1 MDEFHKHSSPF
12 LLVVYLLLIRS
23 LFSTATDTITTSAR
37 IRDGETLVSSN
48 GVFELGFFNLTNSP
62 NRYVGIWYSNITV
75 PTYVWV
81 ANRESPLTDRN
92 GALTVTAPGVLA
104 ILNRTNGTVWSSAF
118 TEATTQS
125 PNPIARLLDSGNLIV
140 KDAGDDDNFLWQSF
154 DYPCDTLLAG
164 IRLGW
169 NYVTGVET
177 YISSWKSDG
186 DPSKGEYSSHVDPT
200 GYPQMVLKKGSAFQY
215 RIGPWNGLRWS
226 GAPDTSNDPTYSV
239 SLQMTRD
246 EVRYTEGRVGDS
258 VLSISRLNPNGEGV
272 RSTWNDRTNS
282 WTTYT
287 NVPADNC
294 DSYGLCGPHGSCNA
308 GTSPSCGCLDR
319 FVARDPESWG
329 RADWSDGCVR
339 RIALSCGTDKFLKYS
354 AIKLPDARNT
364 TYNVERRS
372 LAECQLDCARDC
384 SCVAYAQLNI
394 SGAGSGCLFYHGD
407 LIDIRVMASAGQ
419 DLYIRMAAA
428 EPGDVSSTNRNGGNR
443 GRKRTIV
450 IASATSVAVMVFMCL
465 LFVYVYGR
473 RRKNDTSM
481 NDEGLFSATHVKEAE
496 LPFFS
501 LPTILKATDNFSNKN
516 KLGEG
521 GFGPVYRG
529 LLEDGQEIAVKRL
542 SKTSRQGVNELRN
555 EVMLIAKLQ
564 HRNLVRTLGFCAQGE
579 EHMLIYEYM
588 PNHSLDL
595 MLFGDTFFQT
605 LNLNSLWISSNRL
618 YFWTDQEKSRLLDW
632 QKRFDIINGIAKGLL
647 YLHQDSRLR
656 IIHRDLKASNI
667 LLDADM
673 IPKISDF
680 GLARS
685 FGGNQTEAQTRRVV
699 GTYGYMSPEYAIDG
713 LFSVKS
719 DVFSF
724 GVLVLEIVSGNRNRG
739 FLLKDHNLNLLGHA
753 WRLYM
758 EDSSRKLLDPC
769 LDEAFNWGQVERAIH
784 VGLLCVQ
791 NSPDDRP
798 SMSSVVFMLGN
809 EVALPQAKQPGFFT
823 ERDISI
829 DHSSSSSNPTV
840 THNEITITW
849 TQGR

>member
-1 MDEFHKHSSPF
+1 MDEFRKHSSPF
-12 LLVVYLLLIRS
+12 LLVYFLLIRA
-23 LFSTATDTITTSAR
+23 LFSTATDTISTSAR
-37 IRDGETLVSSN
+37 IRDGQTLVSAN
-48 GVFELGFFNLTNSP
+48 GEFELGFFNLANST
-62 NRYVGIWYSNITV
+62 NRYVGIWYSNITL

-81 ANRESPLTDRN
+81 ANRESPLTDRS
-92 GALTVTAPGVLA
+92 GVITVTAPGLLA

-118 TEATTQS
+118 TPATTPA
-125 PNPIARLLDSGNLIV
+125 PNPTARLLDSGNLIV
-140 KDAGDDDNFLWQSF
+140 KDADDDTFLWQSF

-169 NYVTGVET
+169 NYVTNVET
-177 YISSWKSDG
+177 YISSWKSND
-186 DPSKGEYSSHVDPT
+186 DPAKGEYSSHVDPT
-200 GYPQMVLKKGSAFQY
+200 GYPQMVLKKGEAVQY

-239 SLQMTRD
+239 SLQLTPD
-246 EVRYTEGRVGDS
+246 EVRYTEGVVGDS
-258 VLSISRLNPNGEGV
+258 VLSRSRLNPTGQGE
-272 RSTWNDRTNS
+272 RSTWNDRTS
-282 WTTYT
+282 TWTTYT
-287 NVPADNC
+287 NMPADNC
-294 DSYGLCGPHGSCNA
+294 DSYGLCGPHGSCNV

-319 FVARDPESWG
+319 FVPRDPKSWG
-329 RADWSDGCVR
+329 RTDWSDGCVR
-339 RIALSCGTDKFLKYS
+339 RIALSCGGDKFLKYS
-354 AIKLPDARNT
+354 GIKLPDARNT
-364 TYNVERRS
+364 TNNVERRS
-372 LAECQLDCARDC
+372 LAECQVDCSRNC

-394 SGAGSGCLFYHGD
+394 SGDGSGCLFYHGD
-407 LIDIRVMASAGQ
+407 LIDIRTLASAGQ

-428 EPGDVSSTNRNGGNR
+428 EPGDVASTSSNGGNS
-443 GRKRTIV
+443 GRTRTIV
-450 IASATSVAVMVFMCL
+450 AASITSVVAIIFVCL
-465 LFVYVYGR
+465 ILVYVYGR
-473 RRKNDTSM
+473 RRKSDPTV
-481 NDEGLFSATHVKEAE
+481 GLFSATNANEAE

-501 LPTILKATDNFSNKN
+501 LPTVLKATDNFSNKN

-529 LLEDGQEIAVKRL
+529 ELEDGHEIAVKRL

-564 HRNLVRTLGFCAQGE
+564 HRNLVRTLGFCAEGE
-579 EHMLIYEYM
+579 EYMLIYEYM

-595 MLFGDTFFQT
+595 MLFDH
-605 LNLNSLWISSNRL
+605 
-618 YFWTDQEKSRLLDW
+618 EKSSLLDW
-632 QKRFDIINGIAKGLL
+632 QKRFNIINGIAKGLL

-724 GVLVLEIVSGNRNRG
+724 GVLVLEIVSGKRNRG

-753 WRLYM
+753 WRLYL

-769 LDEAFNWGQVERAIH
+769 LEEAFDFGQVERAIH

-840 THNEITITW
+840 THNELTITW

>member
-1 MDEFHKHSSPF
+1 MICKISHFNKKLKIKYCTAAMADFRNRKHSSPF
-12 LLVVYLLLIRS
+12 LLVYFLLIRS
-23 LFSTATDTITTSAR
+23 LFSTAADTITASAR

-48 GVFELGFFNLTNSP
+48 GVFQLGFFSLNNST
-62 NRYVGIWYSNITV
+62 NRYVGIWYSNIPV

-81 ANRESPLTDRN
+81 ANRESPLTGKN
-92 GALTVTAPGVLA
+92 GALTVMAPGALS
-104 ILNRTNGTVWSSAF
+104 ILNGTNGTVWSSTLTAP
-118 TEATTQS
+118 S
-125 PNPIARLLDSGNLIV
+125 PIPNPIAQLLDSGNLIV
-140 KDAGDDDNFLWQSF
+140 KDVNGDRFTWQSF

-177 YISSWKSDG
+177 YISSWRSEE
-186 DPSKGEYSSHVDPT
+186 DPAKGEYSSHVDPT
-200 GYPQMVLKKGSAFQY
+200 GYPQMVLKKGDAFRY

-258 VLSISRLNPNGEGV
+258 VLSISRLDPNGEGV

-282 WTTYT
+282 WTRYT

-294 DSYGLCGPHGSCNA
+294 DSYGLCGPHGSCNV

-319 FVARDPESWG
+319 FVPRDPESWG
-329 RADWSDGCVR
+329 RTDWSDGCLR
-339 RIALSCGTDKFLKYS
+339 RIALSCNGDKFLKYS

-372 LAECQLDCARDC
+372 LVECQADCARDC
-384 SCVAYAQLNI
+384 SCVAYTQLNI
-394 SGAGSGCLFYHGD
+394 SGDGSGCLFYHGE

-419 DLYIRMAAA
+419 DLYIRMAAS
-428 EPGDVSSTNRNGGNR
+428 EPGGVASTSGNGGNR
-443 GRKRTIV
+443 GRTRTIV
-450 IASATSVAVMVFMCL
+450 IASATSVVVVVFVCVIL
-465 LFVYVYGR
+465 VCVYGR
-473 RRKNDTSM
+473 RRKSDPIV
-481 NDEGLFSATHVKEAE
+481 GLFSATTHVKEAE

-529 LLEDGQEIAVKRL
+529 VLEDGQEIAVKRL

-579 EHMLIYEYM
+579 EYMLIYEYM

-595 MLFGDTFFQT
+595 TLFDK
-605 LNLNSLWISSNRL
+605 
-618 YFWTDQEKSRLLDW
+618 EKSRLLDW

-719 DVFSF
+719 DIFSF

-753 WRLYM
+753 WRLYT

-769 LDEAFNWGQVERAIH
+769 LDEAFDLGQVERAIH

-809 EVALPQAKQPGFFT
+809 DVALPQAKQPGFFT

-829 DHSSSSSNPTV
+829 DHSSSSSNPTASY
-840 THNEITITW
+840 NELTITW

>member
-1 MDEFHKHSSPF
+1 MDEFRKQF
-12 LLVVYLLLIRS
+12 LLVYFLLIRS
-23 LFSTATDTITTSAR
+23 LFSTAADTITASAR
-37 IRDGETLVSSN
+37 IRDGETLVSAN
-48 GVFELGFFNLTNSP
+48 GVFELGFFNLNNST
-62 NRYVGIWYSNITV
+62 NRYVGIWYSQISV

-81 ANRESPLTDRN
+81 ANRESPLTDRS
-92 GALTVTAPGVLA
+92 GVLTVTAPGVLA

-118 TEATTQS
+118 FTTPA

-140 KDAGDDDNFLWQSF
+140 KDADDDGFTWQSF
-154 DYPCDTLLAG
+154 DYPCDTLLSG

-177 YISSWKSDG
+177 YSSSWKSD
-186 DPSKGEYSSHVDPT
+186 DNPAKGEYSSHVEPT
-200 GYPQMVLKKGSAFQY
+200 GYPQMVIKKGDVIQY
-215 RIGPWNGLRWS
+215 RIGPWNGLWWS
-226 GAPDTSNDPTYSV
+226 GAPDTSNDPTYTL
-239 SLQMTRD
+239 SLQILPN
-246 EVRYTEGRVGDS
+246 EVRYTEGIIGDS
-258 VLSISRLNPNGEGV
+258 VLSMSRLNPNGEGV
-272 RSTWNDRTNS
+272 RSTWNNRTNS
-282 WTTYT
+282 WSSYT
-287 NVPADNC
+287 NLPEDNC
-294 DSYGLCGPHGSCNA
+294 DNYARCGPHGSCNA
-308 GTSPSCGCLDR
+308 GTSPSCRCLDR
-319 FVARDPESWG
+319 FVPRDSESWG

-339 RIALSCGTDKFLKYS
+339 RIALSCGGDKFLKYS
-354 AIKLPDARNT
+354 DIKLPDARNT

-372 LAECQLDCARDC
+372 LEECQADCVRDC
-384 SCVAYAQLNI
+384 SCVAYTQLNI
-394 SGAGSGCLFYHGD
+394 SGDGSGCLFYHGD
-407 LIDIRVMASAGQ
+407 LIDIRTMASAGQ
-419 DLYIRMAAA
+419 DLYIRLAAS
-428 EPGDVSSTNRNGGNR
+428 E
-443 GRKRTIV
+443 
-450 IASATSVAVMVFMCL
+450 SVVVA
-465 LFVYVYGR
+465 YVYGR
-473 RRKNDTSM
+473 SAKKDPSM
-481 NDEGLFSATHVKEAE
+481 SQEVAGLFNATNAKEAD

-501 LPTILKATDNFSNKN
+501 LPTVLKATDNFSNTN

-529 LLEDGQEIAVKRL
+529 VLEDGQEIAVKRL

-579 EHMLIYEYM
+579 EYMLIYEYM

-595 MLFGDTFFQT
+595 TLFDK
-605 LNLNSLWISSNRL
+605 
-618 YFWTDQEKSRLLDW
+618 EKSRLLDW

-685 FGGNQTEAQTRRVV
+685 FGGNQTEARTRRVV

-724 GVLVLEIVSGNRNRG
+724 GVLVLELVSGHRNRG

-753 WRLYM
+753 WSLYK
-758 EDSSRKLLDPC
+758 EDSLRKLVDPC
-769 LDEAFNWGQVERAIH
+769 LDEAFDLGQVERAIH

-791 NSPDDRP
+791 KSPDDRP
-798 SMSSVVFMLGN
+798 NMSSVVFMLGN
-809 EVALPQAKQPGFFT
+809 EVLLPQAKQPGFFT
-823 ERDISI
+823 ERDIST
-829 DHSSSSSNPTV
+829 DLSSNSSDPTAS
-840 THNEITITW
+840 HNQLTITW